1 MPTYGEKY
9 NIIFK
14 TRQDQTCK
22 VRMYI
27 DGYSGAI
34 IELKGASNPFVL
46 REFNTDEDIY
56 KPLRPQEATISFVS
70 QTGVEIDDF
79 LGNSDVF
86 CYVAFE
92 FMSTTRFYWIGY
104 LLQDDFQEVWQ
115 DTQHIITLRATEGL
129 GLLKEQ
135 PLTDNSGNEL
145 IGNFTPYAFL
155 GYAAYGA
162 VQTFVNTHIISNLY
176 HSTMDD
182 TLTDSSLEQCYVD
195 ARTFSTG
202 DGFYEDKYSVIEKIN
217 RAFSQTMFQYR
228 SRWYFVRP
236 EEFYIPI
243 ANNLRVINKNTL
255 GTSTITNE
263 RFDVNVGVNQ
273 EVKPIT
279 PEMLRFIKRPTKVDT
294 INVNYEYPQ
303 EMLCNQNF
311 KRGSLNTAGS
321 GFNLYNVNNWPV
333 YKGLRE
339 TPTVSTRPKYRK
351 ETYDIYGNVTDSY
364 LLLDFETAAPFENWW
379 QSCDVKVDAG
389 DVISFSVQWRTRE
402 SGTVTSPIPTFN
414 AAQILYKSEASP
426 QFRAAIDN
434 NGKWIIAPGDWD
446 SYAVAPFL
454 TITPSDSAVTEGSY
468 FTIKVECEPIIRAGI
483 VRVLLTNTIA
493 KSYAH
498 NWKNL
503 EFSLNGN
510 KVGGGG
516 MFLDNISGDFD
527 KFTKSEDYRSNFTDE
542 IYIDDL
548 PNFNFKGAIYD
559 AFGTTLTTPTWYRYR
574 YNTEEFRFKKENLI
588 AHWENSRFYRNKID
602 ATFYGLTW
610 NGNSLPIGLINTIKF
625 VDDDSS
631 KVYFIANM
639 KEIDFVNSTWSAT
652 LIEIYD
658 SNRDTGVE
666 TTYPTFTHDFIYK

>member
-27 DGYSGAI
+27 DGYTGSI

-155 GYAAYGA
+155 GYAAYGT
-162 VQTFVNTHIISNLY
+162 VQTFINTHIISNLY

-236 EEFYIPI
+236 EEFYIPT

-294 INVNYEYPQ
+294 INVNYEYPS
-303 EMLCNQNF
+303 ELICNQSLR
-311 KRGSLNTAGS
+311 RGTVITSTS
-321 GFNLYNVNNWPV
+321 TYKTYTVNSWNA

-339 TPTVSTRPKYRK
+339 SPTPVTVAKYRK
-351 ETYDIYGNVTDSY
+351 ETLDTFGNVTDNY
-364 LLLDFETAAPFENWW
+364 LYLEYEDVGTSAGADWW
-379 QSCDVKVDAG
+379 QSCDIKVNKG
-389 DVISFSVQWRTRE
+389 DILNLSFKWRSSET
-402 SGTVTSPIPTFN
+402 GNIVSPIPTFN
-414 AAQILYKSEASP
+414 VAQILYKAEASP
-426 QFRAAIDN
+426 QFRAGIVND
-434 NGKWIIAPGDWD
+434 GSWVISGGDWD
-446 SYAVAPFL
+446 SFATIPYL
-454 TITPSDSAVTEGSY
+454 TLTPSGSSTSNNSY
-468 FTIKVECEPIIRAGI
+468 FDVSVTSQPIIRDGI
-483 VRVLLTNTIA
+483 VRILLSNTVA
-493 KSYAH
+493 KSYNN
-498 NWKNL
+498 NWADIQ
-503 EFSLNGN
+503 FTIDGTINGLFTN
-510 KVGGGG
+510 
-516 MFLDNISGDFD
+516 NIDGDFD
-527 KFTKSEDYRSNFTDE
+527 KFTKSDDYKSNFDDT
-542 IYIDDL
+542 IYLDDL
-548 PNFNFKGAIYD
+548 SNFNFKGVIYD
-559 AFGTTLTTPTWYRYR
+559 AAGSTPTTPTWYRYR

-588 AHWENSRFYRNKID
+588 AHWENTRFYRNKID

-610 NGNSLPIGLINTIKF
+610 NDNSLPIGLINTIKF

-658 SNRDTGVE
+658 SNRDAGVE